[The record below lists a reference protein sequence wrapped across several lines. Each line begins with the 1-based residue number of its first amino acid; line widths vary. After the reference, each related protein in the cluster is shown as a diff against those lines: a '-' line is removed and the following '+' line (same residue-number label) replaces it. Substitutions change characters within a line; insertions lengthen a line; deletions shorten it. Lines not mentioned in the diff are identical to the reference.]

1 MPLFLQEVLDLT
13 CQTAT
18 QHLRRWTKP
27 DNHDLV
33 LNAAMELTRSKPE
46 LVLENMLVRQQLIVL
61 RRQVRRPALTGRDR
75 MLFVL
80 LASKLRSWK
89 QAVLAENAHPF
100 ENCVHYP
107 HRAKH
112 IIPGNPG
119 QLSRLGDTVTSQSYL
134 YGKLL
139 QCSWVSVRLSSYGY
153 STGTEVRLQEVGK
166 SLLGLAVPL
175 APGSTGS
182 VERSKKRRASPP
194 ARPSRAGP
202 LVAGWV
208 DDGGQTPSYQKRGGR
223 AQLYASRISGT

>member
-107 HRAKH
+107 RRAKY
-112 IIPGNPG
+112 IIPGNLG
-119 QLSRLGDTVTSQSYL
+119 QLSRPGDAVTSQSYL

-139 QCSWVSVRLSSYGY
+139 QYSWVSVRLSPHGN
-153 STGTEVRLQEVGK
+153 STGIEV
-166 SLLGLAVPL
+166 LLSDVTNWPPRQQLSWGRTPHWAEPL
-175 APGSTGS
+175 
-182 VERSKKRRASPP
+182 
-194 ARPSRAGP
+194 
-202 LVAGWV
+202 
-208 DDGGQTPSYQKRGGR
+208 
-223 AQLYASRISGT
+223 ASRIKNVPIARGARNAYGRKRDAPNRLTLPPSVHPR